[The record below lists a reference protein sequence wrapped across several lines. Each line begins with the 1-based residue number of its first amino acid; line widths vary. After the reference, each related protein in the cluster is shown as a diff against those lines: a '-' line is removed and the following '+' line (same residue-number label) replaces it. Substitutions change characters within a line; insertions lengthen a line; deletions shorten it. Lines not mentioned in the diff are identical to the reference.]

1 MRIIKHVHTKKRGD
15 KIYRNICSD
24 SVPEKIEG
32 ARTRN
37 PENYADFIWLSA
49 IALMS
54 EFIPKQIAPSHIEN
68 PI

>member
-1 MRIIKHVHTKKRGD
+1 MCLQRRKGTKFIGTYARTVCLK
-15 KIYRNICSD
+15 
-24 SVPEKIEG
+24 KIEG

-54 EFIPKQIAPSHIEN
+54 EFIPKQIAPSHIKS